1 MMFLGSLLG
10 FFIIPFIADNFGTRL
25 ALRIAW
31 GTGTVSVL
39 LACISP
45 NPYVLAFALFFVGF
59 GVNPSITLCFSI
71 INETCLGRTRQRY
84 AVGIQIA
91 WAVGEIAIALVFLS
105 SISWKG
111 VMYIIFVLFVGCY
124 LAVEFMIYESP
135 MFLLKK

>member
-39 LACISP
+39 LACLAP
-45 NPYVLAFALFFVGF
+45 NPYILALALFLVGF
-59 GVNPSITLCFSI
+59 GANPSITLCFSI
-71 INETCLGRTRQRY
+71 INETCLGRSRQRF

-91 WAVGEIAIALVFLS
+91 WAVGEIVIALVFLS

-111 VMYIIFVLFVGCY
+111 VMYVIFALFVGGS
-124 LAVEFMIYESP
+124 LAV
-135 MFLLKK
+135 